1 MERAWN
7 VLLITVISIVV
18 IFLGTLVVKATFS
31 NKPTK
36 RYRIETDTENGGYS
50 GKALRYRIVEEKEYA
65 SNRYIVL
72 ADTCDITDAVRIQK
86 ELNAQLKV
94 VK

>member
-7 VLLITVISIVV
+7 TFFMAVITVLLAGLITIAAVAIS
-18 IFLGTLVVKATFS
+18 S
-31 NKPTK
+31 DKPTK
-36 RYRIETDTENGGYS
+36 RYRIESQNEGGLGRS
-50 GKALRYRIVEEKEYA
+50 LRYYIIEEKSYT
-65 SNRYIVL
+65 SNRVIML
-72 ADTCDITDAVRIQK
+72 PDSCSIHTAIRIQK

>member
-1 MERAWN
+1 MEKAWN
-7 VLLITVISIVV
+7 VLLITVISLAV
-18 IFLGTLVVKATFS
+18 IFLGTLVTKATFS
-31 NKPTK
+31 DKPTK

-50 GKALRYRIVEEKEYA
+50 GKALRYRIVEEKEYT
-65 SNRYIVL
+65 NDKYIVL
-72 ADTCDITDAVRIQK
+72 SDTCDVIDAVRIQK